1 MIVKLLTK
9 HHLEFLSLKVGFR
22 VYTCQ
27 NALFLEI
34 TCHGS
39 NCFMLSNC
47 RFKDEVVFQSS
58 EKATISWD
66 SETKTAA
73 LVIKTVGLDDS
84 GKYTCIAYSDV
95 GGHAMTSVEVQV
107 RGMVD
112 LPLVYAF

>member
-1 MIVKLLTK
+1 M
-9 HHLEFLSLKVGFR
+9 
-22 VYTCQ
+22 
-27 NALFLEI
+27 LF
-34 TCHGS
+34 
-39 NCFMLSNC
+39 NY

-95 GGHAMTSVEVQV
+95 GGHAMTSVAVQV
-107 RGMVD
+107 RGIVD
-112 LPLVYAF
+112 LLLVNLF